1 MLTFLVIGS
10 IGVVLLLVAL
20 IVGDLLDGA
29 LDVMGGGGLFS
40 TEALAGFL
48 GALGFGGA
56 IVYGA
61 TGSTTLSVILGVVF
75 GVALGALA
83 GWVAHELRSDDDAGA
98 VRSSDLIE
106 RTGQVI
112 GEIPADGYGMVSL
125 IVGGHI
131 TRVNARSSAAVPTGV
146 TVVVVSVLSPTS
158 VAVEPL
164 FLP

>member
-1 MLTFLVIGS
+1 MLTFLIIGG

-20 IVGDLLDGA
+20 IVGDLLEGA
-29 LDVMGGGGLFS
+29 FDVVSGGLFS

-56 IVYGA
+56 IVYDV
-61 TGSTTLSVILGVVF
+61 TGSTAISLILGVVF
-75 GVALGALA
+75 GVALGAA
-83 GWVAHELRSDDDAGA
+83 TGWVAHKLRSDDAA
-98 VRSSDLIE
+98 AVVRSDDLVE

-112 GEIPADGYGMVSL
+112 GEIPAEGYGVVSL
-125 IVGGHI
+125 TVGGHI
-131 TRVNARSSAAVPTGV
+131 TRVNARSSAVVPSGT
-146 TVVVVSVLSPTS
+146 TVVVVSVLSPTA